1 MHLHKLFAHVSSAAF
16 LFLVAAAPAAA
27 ADPAATT
34 PSNEAAAAQTGHP
47 PAHSTKPAADEPRKI
62 CRNIAQTNSR
72 LQTTRVCL
80 TREQWRSASYR

>member
-1 MHLHKLFAHVSSAAF
+1 MHLNKLLAHVSSAAF
-16 LFLVAAAPAAA
+16 LFLAAAAPAAA
-27 ADPAATT
+27 ADPAAT
-34 PSNEAAAAQTGHP
+34 PSNEAAAHQGHAP
-47 PAHSTKPAADEPRKI
+47 THSTKPAADEPKKI

>member
-1 MHLHKLFAHVSSAAF
+1 MHLHKLFAPVSSVAF
-16 LFLVAAAPAAA
+16 LVLAAAAPAAA
-27 ADPAATT
+27 AAPGATPA
-34 PSNEAAAAQTGHP
+34 NGAAAQTGQP
-47 PAHSTKPAADEPRKI
+47 PAHATKPAADEPKKI

>member
-16 LFLVAAAPAAA
+16 LFLAAAAPAAA
-27 ADPAATT
+27 VEPAAT
-34 PSNEAAAAQTGHP
+34 PSNEAAAVHTGHP
-47 PAHSTKPAADEPRKI
+47 PAHSTKPAADEPKKI

-72 LQTTRVCL
+72 LQTKRVCL